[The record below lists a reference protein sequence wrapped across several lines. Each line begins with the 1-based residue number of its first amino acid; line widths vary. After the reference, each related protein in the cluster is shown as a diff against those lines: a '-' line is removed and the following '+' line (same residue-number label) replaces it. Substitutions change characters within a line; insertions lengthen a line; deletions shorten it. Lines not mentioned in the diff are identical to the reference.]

1 MVATKVVCLVM
12 SLVVLMDLPKAE
24 KWDQNSAVKL
34 DVHLA
39 AS

>member
-1 MVATKVVCLVM
+1 M
-12 SLVVLMDLPKAE
+12 VVLMDLPKAE

-39 AS
+39 AWLEK